1 MFKTIFNSM
10 YREDGWPWPATLG
23 DRCIA
28 VTTYKTR
35 CALPAQKHRDLCGLH
50 YRKSGQ
56 HQGPRFDGRTYVH
69 SRDGERLAKQLET
82 VKAIMLDG
90 EPHTLAELAEKAHA
104 STASVSARIRD
115 LRKERFGGYQIDRDY
130 LHDGVWEYRMVT
142 P

>member
-1 MFKTIFNSM
+1 MFKTIHNSF
-10 YREDGWPWPATLG
+10 YREDIYPWPAGFG

-35 CALPAQKHRDLCGLH
+35 CMLAAQKHRDLCGLH
-50 YRKSGQ
+50 FRKA
-56 HQGPRFDGRTYVH
+56 PMFDGRTYAH
-69 SRDGERLAKQLET
+69 SRDGQRLARQLDA

-90 EPHTLAELAEKAHA
+90 KPHTLAELAEIAKG

-130 LHDGVWEYRMVT
+130 LHDGVWEYRLVKE
-142 P
+142 